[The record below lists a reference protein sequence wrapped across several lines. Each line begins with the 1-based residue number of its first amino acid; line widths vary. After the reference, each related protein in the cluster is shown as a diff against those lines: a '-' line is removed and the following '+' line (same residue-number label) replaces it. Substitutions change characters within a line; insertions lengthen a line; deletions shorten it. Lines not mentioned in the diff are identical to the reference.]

1 MRGGPCRNR
10 EDNREDQDGHK
21 GYRGPPR
28 RFAHDHTRSACV
40 ENGLDGVPHEG
51 LGPSGDL
58 PLPDLFLDL
67 LGGFA
72 GLLGRL
78 LDGGLHRRDRLVRG
92 VLGDSHGR
100 FGGRPDGFRDVLRRL
115 DGRIR
120 NRLERPRDV
129 LHRGPNRLD
138 GLVDDGLQFLCGSIQ
153 RRGTG
158 FDGSVDRFL
167 SGSQES
173 IDLAPRGTTR
183 GTGSRPR
190 RECGATVWAIH
201 CITGVPTWLSIICV
215 SVAQRRVWGVTANS
229 AVAWTIPGAYDFT
242 IRVRIETTF
251 IHRVRAAS
259 ASRRVRASGYCSLGQ
274 SSWYTI
280 VPRPR
285 KASKATSRYS
295 RASKWPMRTQSATPR
310 GATSRQSP
318 NRGITFV
325 ARFKRMFVVKYR
337 NATGFTS
344 QA

>member
-10 EDNREDQDGHK
+10 EDNREDQRGHK
-21 GYRGPPR
+21 GYRGLPR
-28 RFAHDHTRSACV
+28 RFAHDHTRSACI
-40 ENGLDGVPHEG
+40 ENGLDGLPHGG
-51 LGPSGDL
+51 LGPDGGLS
-58 PLPDLFLDL
+58 LPDLLFNF

-78 LDGGLHRRDRLVRG
+78 LDGGLHRRDCLVCSF
-92 VLGDSHGR
+92 LGDFHSR
-100 FGGRPDGFRDVLRRL
+100 FGRRADRLRHVPCRL

-120 NRLERPRDV
+120 DRLERPRDV

-138 GLVDDGLQFLCGSIQ
+138 GLVDHGLQVLCGSIQ

-158 FDGSVDRFL
+158 FDGPVDRFL

-173 IDLAPRGTTR
+173 IDFAPRGTAG
-183 GTGSRPR
+183 GTDGGSH
-190 RECGATVWAIH
+190 RELGATVWAIH
-201 CITGVPTWLSIICV
+201 PITKVPTRPSLICV
-215 SVAQRRVWGVTANS
+215 SVAHRRVWGVTANS
-229 AVAWTIPGAYDFT
+229 AAAWTIPGAYDFT

-325 ARFKRMFVVKYR
+325 ARFNRIFVVK
-337 NATGFTS
+337 
-344 QA
+344 